1 MQAATV
7 VRALLAHVDLEQVQ
21 VDKALTIAHLA
32 HAATRAR
39 RDHARAML
47 LALSA
52 TAVSIHALA
61 LTPRATVPLRL
72 ATAATGATAR
82 AGAVPPRL
90 CLSSPEAT
98 KAETKAETKASL
110 CKRLLYNKQLDAQ
123 GEALLQALIDSGGG
137 GEAEGEAPPSPAVTS
152 TAEEEEEEWPM
163 IGGSSGYHRMAG
175 RLTTT
180 AAVTAATPQAVDAP
194 MTGEWWAGKFIL
206 RSALPHYYHYL
217 TTLLPHYLTTVLL
230 VRQVHPP
237 IVPRARM
244 RAAGSRR
251 VTVT

>member
-1 MQAATV
+1 
-7 VRALLAHVDLEQVQ
+7 
-21 VDKALTIAHLA
+21 
-32 HAATRAR
+32 
-39 RDHARAML
+39 ML

-61 LTPRATVPLRL
+61 LAPRATVPLRP
-72 ATAATGATAR
+72 ATGATGATAR

-137 GEAEGEAPPSPAVTS
+137 GEGEGEAPPSPAVTS
-152 TAEEEEEEWPM
+152 TAEEEVEAWPM

-175 RLTTT
+175 RMVTTT
-180 AAVTAATPQAVDAP
+180 PAVTAATPQAVDAP

-206 RSALPHYYHYL
+206 RSCHELACAL
-217 TTLLPHYLTTVLL
+217 
-230 VRQVHPP
+230 
-237 IVPRARM
+237 
-244 RAAGSRR
+244 RAAGQ
-251 VTVT
+251 

>member
-1 MQAATV
+1 
-7 VRALLAHVDLEQVQ
+7 
-21 VDKALTIAHLA
+21 
-32 HAATRAR
+32 
-39 RDHARAML
+39 ML

-61 LTPRATVPLRL
+61 LAPRATVPLRP
-72 ATAATGATAR
+72 ATGATGATAR

-137 GEAEGEAPPSPAVTS
+137 GEGEGEAPPSPAVTS
-152 TAEEEEEEWPM
+152 TAEEEVEAWPM

-175 RLTTT
+175 RLVTTP
-180 AAVTAATPQAVDAP
+180 AVTAATPQAVDAP

-206 RSALPHYYHYL
+206 RSCHELACAL
-217 TTLLPHYLTTVLL
+217 
-230 VRQVHPP
+230 
-237 IVPRARM
+237 
-244 RAAGSRR
+244 RAAGGPLLDGSP
-251 VTVT
+251 VTLLVERDGSMELETDMLVLVT